1 MKRLGLLGGMSW
13 ESSVVY
19 EQHINRAVRQRLG
32 GVASADLLI
41 RSFNFQDIETLQ
53 GLGQWDTASAV
64 LASAAKELEV
74 AGVEA
79 IVLCTNTMHKV
90 ADAIEQAIDIPL
102 LHIVEATG
110 RAVKQVGCQKVLL
123 LGTAYTMEQPFYR
136 DALAAQFDLEV
147 IIPPDADRERVH
159 RVIYDEL
166 VQGEIRDD
174 SRAAYRNIVSGMQRE
189 EGIDGVIA
197 GCTEIELLIGPEDV
211 DVPFFPT
218 TAIHAQFAADFAL
231 GVED

>member
-41 RSFNFQDIETLQ
+41 RSLNFQDIETLQ
-53 GLGQWDTASAV
+53 ATGEWDTAGAL
-64 LASAAKELEV
+64 LAAAAQELEA
-74 AGVEA
+74 AGVDA

-110 RAVKQVGCQKVLL
+110 RAVKQAGCEKVLL
-123 LGTAYTMEQPFYR
+123 LGTAYTMEHAFYR
-136 DALAAQFDLEV
+136 EALTAQIDLEV
-147 IIPPDADRERVH
+147 VIPPQPDGEGVH
-159 RVIYDEL
+159 NVIYQEV

-174 SRAAYRNIVSGMQRE
+174 SRASYRDLVSRMQLE

-197 GCTEIELLIGPEDV
+197 GCTEIELLIGPDDV

-218 TAIHAQFAADFAL
+218 TAIHAQRAADFAL
-231 GVED
+231 GVGD

>member
-53 GLGQWDTASAV
+53 GLGRWDTAGAV

-74 AGVEA
+74 AGVDA

-90 ADAIEQAIDIPL
+90 ADAIQQAIDIPL

-110 RAVKQVGCQKVLL
+110 QAVTQAGCQKVLL

-136 DALAAQFDLEV
+136 DALATQFGLEV
-147 IIPPDADRERVH
+147 VIPAQSERELIH

-166 VQGEIRDD
+166 VQGEIRND
-174 SRAAYRNIVSGMQRE
+174 SRVAYRDIVSRFHVD
-189 EGIDGVIA
+189 EGIEGVIA
-197 GCTEIELLIGPEDV
+197 GCTEIEVLIGPEDV
-211 DVPFFPT
+211 DVHFFPT